1 MRKTIENIRSITVAT
16 TVIVVALLAVWIY
29 RSLGDARLEMG
40 ADDSIGLTPTQIES
54 IKAVGE
60 WEFLSISTEELVD
73 TTRKRLFSDDH
84 LVRIYY
90 GTLRLGV
97 NMKQV
102 EPDWIKQRNDTLFL
116 TLPKVGLLDKD
127 FIDEARTKSF
137 FESGTWKAEDREALY
152 KRAYRKMIAHCLT
165 PTNLSTAED
174 NARESFRK
182 LLRSMGY
189 QKVDIRNAQSQ
200 VKSINVVSRIPRMI
214 RSFSARDSL
223 RSRST
228 SLRMAAYR

>member
-1 MRKTIENIRSITVAT
+1 MRKTIDNIRSITVAVAIIA
-16 TVIVVALLAVWIY
+16 VILLAVWLY

-73 TTRKRLFSDDH
+73 TTRKRLFKDDQ

-97 NMKQV
+97 NMQQV
-102 EPDWIKQRNDTLFL
+102 KPGWIQQRNDTLFL
-116 TLPKVGLLDKD
+116 TLPKVGLLDRN

-152 KRAYRKMIAHCLT
+152 KQAYRKMTAHCLT

-189 QKVDIRNAQSQ
+189 QKVEITFA
-200 VKSINVVSRIPRMI
+200 K
-214 RSFSARDSL
+214 
-223 RSRST
+223 
-228 SLRMAAYR
+228 

>member
-1 MRKTIENIRSITVAT
+1 MRKTIDNIRSITVAVAIIA
-16 TVIVVALLAVWIY
+16 VILLAVWLY

-73 TTRKRLFSDDH
+73 TTRKRLFKDDQ

-97 NMKQV
+97 NMQQV
-102 EPDWIKQRNDTLFL
+102 KPGWIQQRNDTLFL
-116 TLPKVGLLDKD
+116 TLPKVGLLDRN

-152 KRAYRKMIAHCLT
+152 KQAYRKMTAHCLT
-165 PTNLSTAED
+165 PTNLQTAEE

-182 LLRSMGY
+182 MLRSMGY
-189 QKVDIRNAQSQ
+189 KNVDI
-200 VKSINVVSRIPRMI
+200 K
-214 RSFSARDSL
+214 FEK
-223 RSRST
+223 
-228 SLRMAAYR
+228 

>member
-16 TVIVVALLAVWIY
+16 AIIVVVLLAVWIY

-137 FESGTWKAEDREALY
+137 YESGSWDDQTREDMY
-152 KRAYRKMIAHCLT
+152 QRAVAKMKQRCLT
-165 PTNLSTAED
+165 STNINSAQQ
-174 NARESFRK
+174 NATRQFFQ
-182 LLRSMGY
+182 LMRSMGHE
-189 QKVDIRNAQSQ
+189 N
-200 VKSINVVSRIPRMI
+200 VKIV
-214 RSFSARDSL
+214 FE
-223 RSRST
+223 
-228 SLRMAAYR
+228 

>member
-1 MRKTIENIRSITVAT
+1 MRKTIENIRSITVAAAI
-16 TVIVVALLAVWIY
+16 IVVVLLAVWLY

-60 WEFLSISTEELVD
+60 WEFLSVSTEELID
-73 TTRKRLFSDDH
+73 TTRKRLFSDDQ

-102 EPDWIKQRNDTLFL
+102 EPGWIQQRNDTLFL
-116 TLPKVGLLDKD
+116 TLPKVGLLDRD

-165 PTNLSTAED
+165 PANLSTAED
-174 NARESFRK
+174 NARDSFRK
-182 LLRSMGY
+182 MLRSMGY
-189 QKVDIRNAQSQ
+189 QNIEITFGK
-200 VKSINVVSRIPRMI
+200 
-214 RSFSARDSL
+214 
-223 RSRST
+223 
-228 SLRMAAYR
+228 

>member
-1 MRKTIENIRSITVAT
+1 MRKTIDNIRSITVA
-16 TVIVVALLAVWIY
+16 VAIIAIILLAVWLY
-29 RSLGDARLEMG
+29 RSLGDAHLEMG
-40 ADDSIGLTPTQIES
+40 ADDSIELTPTQIES

-73 TTRKRLFSDDH
+73 TTRKRLFKDDQ

-97 NMKQV
+97 NMHQV
-102 EPDWIKQRNDTLFL
+102 KPGWIQQRNDTLFL
-116 TLPKVGLLDKD
+116 TLPKVGLLDRN

-152 KRAYRKMIAHCLT
+152 KQAYRKMTAHCLT
-165 PTNLSTAED
+165 PTNLQTAEE

-182 LLRSMGY
+182 MLRSMGY
-189 QKVDIRNAQSQ
+189 KNVDI
-200 VKSINVVSRIPRMI
+200 K
-214 RSFSARDSL
+214 FEK
-223 RSRST
+223 
-228 SLRMAAYR
+228 

>member
-1 MRKTIENIRSITVAT
+1 MRKTIENIRSITVAAAI
-16 TVIVVALLAVWIY
+16 IVVVLLAVWLY
-29 RSLGDARLEMG
+29 RSLGDARLEVG

-60 WEFLSISTEELVD
+60 WEFLSVSTEELID
-73 TTRKRLFSDDH
+73 TTRMRLFSDDQ

-102 EPDWIKQRNDTLFL
+102 EPGWIQQRNDTLFL
-116 TLPKVGLLDKD
+116 TLPKVGLLDRD

-165 PTNLSTAED
+165 PANLSTAED
-174 NARESFRK
+174 NARDSFRK
-182 LLRSMGY
+182 MLRSMGY
-189 QKVDIRNAQSQ
+189 QNIEITFGK
-200 VKSINVVSRIPRMI
+200 
-214 RSFSARDSL
+214 
-223 RSRST
+223 
-228 SLRMAAYR
+228 

>member
-1 MRKTIENIRSITVAT
+1 MRKTIDNIRSITVAVAIIA
-16 TVIVVALLAVWIY
+16 VILLAVWLY

-73 TTRKRLFSDDH
+73 TTRKRLFKDDQ

-97 NMKQV
+97 NMQQV
-102 EPDWIKQRNDTLFL
+102 KPGWIQQRNDTLFL
-116 TLPKVGLLDKD
+116 TLPKVGLLDRD

-152 KRAYRKMIAHCLT
+152 KQAYRKMTAHCLT
-165 PTNLSTAED
+165 PTNLQTAEE

-182 LLRSMGY
+182 MLRSMGY
-189 QKVDIRNAQSQ
+189 KNVDI
-200 VKSINVVSRIPRMI
+200 K
-214 RSFSARDSL
+214 FEK
-223 RSRST
+223 
-228 SLRMAAYR
+228 

>member
-1 MRKTIENIRSITVAT
+1 MRKTIENIRSITVAAAIIA
-16 TVIVVALLAVWIY
+16 VILLAVWVY

-40 ADDSIGLTPTQIES
+40 SDDSIGLTPTQIES

-73 TTRKRLFSDDH
+73 TTRKHLFSDDQ

-102 EPDWIKQRNDTLFL
+102 EPKWIRQQNDTLFL
-116 TLPKVGLLDKD
+116 TLPKVGLLDHD

-165 PTNLSTAED
+165 TTNLNTAED
-174 NARESFRK
+174 NARESFKK

-189 QKVDIRNAQSQ
+189 KNIDIQFE
-200 VKSINVVSRIPRMI
+200 K
-214 RSFSARDSL
+214 
-223 RSRST
+223 
-228 SLRMAAYR
+228 

>member
-1 MRKTIENIRSITVAT
+1 MRKTIENIRSITVAAAI
-16 TVIVVALLAVWIY
+16 IVVVLLAVWLY
-29 RSLGDARLEMG
+29 RSLGDARLEVG

-60 WEFLSISTEELVD
+60 WEFLSVSTEELID
-73 TTRKRLFSDDH
+73 TTRKRLFSDDQ

-102 EPDWIKQRNDTLFL
+102 EPGWVQQRNDTLFL
-116 TLPKVGLLDKD
+116 TLPKVGLLDRD

-137 FESGTWKAEDREALY
+137 FESGTWKAEDRETLY

-165 PTNLSTAED
+165 PANLSTAED
-174 NARESFRK
+174 NARDSFRK
-182 LLRSMGY
+182 MLRSMGY
-189 QKVDIRNAQSQ
+189 QNIEITFGK
-200 VKSINVVSRIPRMI
+200 
-214 RSFSARDSL
+214 
-223 RSRST
+223 
-228 SLRMAAYR
+228 

>member
-1 MRKTIENIRSITVAT
+1 MRKTIENIRSITVAAAIIA
-16 TVIVVALLAVWIY
+16 VILLAVWVY

-40 ADDSIGLTPTQIES
+40 SDDSIGLTPTQIES

-73 TTRKRLFSDDH
+73 TTRKRLFSDDQ

-102 EPDWIKQRNDTLFL
+102 KPKWIRQRNDTLFL
-116 TLPKVGLLDKD
+116 RLPKVGLLDRD

-165 PTNLSTAED
+165 TTNLNTAED
-174 NARESFRK
+174 NARESFKK

-189 QKVDIRNAQSQ
+189 KNIDIQFE
-200 VKSINVVSRIPRMI
+200 K
-214 RSFSARDSL
+214 
-223 RSRST
+223 
-228 SLRMAAYR
+228 

>member
-1 MRKTIENIRSITVAT
+1 MRKTIENIRSITVAAAI
-16 TVIVVALLAVWIY
+16 IVVVLLAVWLY
-29 RSLGDARLEMG
+29 RSLGDASLEVG

-60 WEFLSISTEELVD
+60 WEFLSVSTEELID
-73 TTRKRLFSDDH
+73 TTRKRLFSDDQ

-102 EPDWIKQRNDTLFL
+102 EPGWIQQRNDTLFL
-116 TLPKVGLLDKD
+116 TLPKVGLLDRD

-165 PTNLSTAED
+165 PANLSTAED
-174 NARESFRK
+174 NARDSFRK
-182 LLRSMGY
+182 MLRSMGY
-189 QKVDIRNAQSQ
+189 QNIEITFGK
-200 VKSINVVSRIPRMI
+200 
-214 RSFSARDSL
+214 
-223 RSRST
+223 
-228 SLRMAAYR
+228 

>member
-1 MRKTIENIRSITVAT
+1 MRKTIDNIRSIAVAT
-16 TVIVVALLAVWIY
+16 AVIVVVVLAVWLY
-29 RSLGDARLEMG
+29 RALSGARIEMS

-60 WEFLSISTEELVD
+60 WEFLSISTEELID
-73 TTRKRLFSDDH
+73 TTRKRLISDDH

-102 EPDWIKQRNDTLFL
+102 EPGWIEQRNDTLFL
-116 TLPKVGLLDKD
+116 TLPKVGLLDRD

-137 FESGTWKAEDREALY
+137 FESGSWKAEDREALY
-152 KRAYRKMIAHCLT
+152 KQAYRKMKAHCLT
-165 PTNLSTAED
+165 PTNLRTAED

-189 QKVDIRNAQSQ
+189 PKTV
-200 VKSINVVSRIPRMI
+200 IN
-214 RSFSARDSL
+214 FAK
-223 RSRST
+223 
-228 SLRMAAYR
+228 

>member
-1 MRKTIENIRSITVAT
+1 MRKTIENIRSITVAGAF
-16 TVIVVALLAVWIY
+16 IVVVLLAVWLY
-29 RSLGDARLEMG
+29 RSLSDARLEMG

-60 WEFLSISTEELVD
+60 WEFLSISTEELID

-97 NMKQV
+97 NMKNV
-102 EPDWIKQRNDTLFL
+102 ESGWIQQRNDTLFL

-127 FIDEARTKSF
+127 FIDEARTKPF
-137 FESGTWKAEDREALY
+137 YESGSWTAEDREALY
-152 KRAYRKMIAHCLT
+152 KQAYRKMIAHCLT
-165 PTNLSTAED
+165 PANLNTAEE

-182 LLRSMGY
+182 MLRSMGY
-189 QKVDIRNAQSQ
+189 KNIDI
-200 VKSINVVSRIPRMI
+200 K
-214 RSFSARDSL
+214 FKK
-223 RSRST
+223 
-228 SLRMAAYR
+228 

>member
-1 MRKTIENIRSITVAT
+1 MKETIDNIRSITVAAA
-16 TVIVVALLAVWIY
+16 VIAVILLAVWLY
-29 RSLGDARLEMG
+29 RSLDDARVEMG
-40 ADDSIGLTPTQIES
+40 SDDSIGLTPTQIES

-60 WEFLSISTEELVD
+60 WEFLSISTEELID

-102 EPDWIKQRNDTLFL
+102 EPGWIELRNDTLFL
-116 TLPKVGLLDKD
+116 TLPKVGLLDRD

-152 KRAYRKMIAHCLT
+152 KRAYQKMTAHCLT
-165 PTNLSTAED
+165 PTNLKTAEE
-174 NARESFRK
+174 NARESVRK
-182 LLRSMGY
+182 MLRSMGY
-189 QKVDIRNAQSQ
+189 KNVDI
-200 VKSINVVSRIPRMI
+200 K
-214 RSFSARDSL
+214 FKK
-223 RSRST
+223 
-228 SLRMAAYR
+228 

>member
-1 MRKTIENIRSITVAT
+1 MRKTIDNIRSIAVASA
-16 TVIVVALLAVWIY
+16 VIVVVVLAVWLY
-29 RSLGDARLEMG
+29 RALSGARIEMS

-60 WEFLSISTEELVD
+60 WEFLSISTEELID
-73 TTRKRLFSDDH
+73 TTRKRLISDDH

-102 EPDWIKQRNDTLFL
+102 EPGWIEQRNDTLFL
-116 TLPKVGLLDKD
+116 TLPKVGLLDRD

-137 FESGTWKAEDREALY
+137 FESGSWKAEDREALY
-152 KRAYRKMIAHCLT
+152 KQAYRKMKAHCLT
-165 PTNLSTAED
+165 PTNLRTAED

-189 QKVDIRNAQSQ
+189 PKTV
-200 VKSINVVSRIPRMI
+200 IN
-214 RSFSARDSL
+214 FAK
-223 RSRST
+223 
-228 SLRMAAYR
+228 

>member
-16 TVIVVALLAVWIY
+16 AIIAVILLAVWIY

-40 ADDSIGLTPTQIES
+40 SDDSIGLTPTQIES

-73 TTRKRLFSDDH
+73 TTRKRLFSDDQ

-102 EPDWIKQRNDTLFL
+102 KPKWIRQRNDTLFL
-116 TLPKVGLLDKD
+116 TLPKVGLLDHD

-152 KRAYRKMIAHCLT
+152 KQAYRKMTAHCLT
-165 PTNLSTAED
+165 PTNLQTAEE

-182 LLRSMGY
+182 MLRSMGY
-189 QKVDIRNAQSQ
+189 KNVDI
-200 VKSINVVSRIPRMI
+200 K
-214 RSFSARDSL
+214 FEK
-223 RSRST
+223 
-228 SLRMAAYR
+228 

>member
-1 MRKTIENIRSITVAT
+1 MRKTIDNIRSITVA
-16 TVIVVALLAVWIY
+16 VAIIAIILLAVWLY

-73 TTRKRLFSDDH
+73 TTRKRLFKDDQ

-97 NMKQV
+97 NMQQV
-102 EPDWIKQRNDTLFL
+102 KPGWIQQRNDTLFL
-116 TLPKVGLLDKD
+116 TLPKVGLLDHN

-152 KRAYRKMIAHCLT
+152 KQAYRKMTAHCLT
-165 PTNLSTAED
+165 PTNLQTAEE

-182 LLRSMGY
+182 MLRSMGY
-189 QKVDIRNAQSQ
+189 KNVDI
-200 VKSINVVSRIPRMI
+200 K
-214 RSFSARDSL
+214 FEK
-223 RSRST
+223 
-228 SLRMAAYR
+228 

>member
-1 MRKTIENIRSITVAT
+1 MRKTIENIRSITVAAAIIA
-16 TVIVVALLAVWIY
+16 VILLAVWIY

-40 ADDSIGLTPTQIES
+40 SDDSIGLTPTQIES

-73 TTRKRLFSDDH
+73 TTRKRLFSDDQ

-102 EPDWIKQRNDTLFL
+102 KPKWIRQRNDTLFL
-116 TLPKVGLLDKD
+116 TLPKVGLLDHD

-165 PTNLSTAED
+165 TANLNTAED
-174 NARESFRK
+174 NARESFKK

-189 QKVDIRNAQSQ
+189 KNIDIQFE
-200 VKSINVVSRIPRMI
+200 K
-214 RSFSARDSL
+214 
-223 RSRST
+223 
-228 SLRMAAYR
+228 

>member
-1 MRKTIENIRSITVAT
+1 MRKTIENIRSIAVAT
-16 TVIVVALLAVWIY
+16 AVIVVVVLAVWLY
-29 RSLGDARLEMG
+29 RALGDARIEMG

-60 WEFLSISTEELVD
+60 WEFLSISTEELID
-73 TTRKRLFSDDH
+73 TTRKRLISDDH

-102 EPDWIKQRNDTLFL
+102 EPGWIEQRNDTLFL
-116 TLPKVGLLDKD
+116 TLPKVGLLDRD

-137 FESGTWKAEDREALY
+137 FESGSWKAEDREALY
-152 KRAYRKMIAHCLT
+152 KRAYQKMKAHCLT
-165 PTNLSTAED
+165 PTNLRTAED

-189 QKVDIRNAQSQ
+189 PKTI
-200 VKSINVVSRIPRMI
+200 IN
-214 RSFSARDSL
+214 FAK
-223 RSRST
+223 
-228 SLRMAAYR
+228 

>member
-1 MRKTIENIRSITVAT
+1 MRETIDNIRSITVAAA
-16 TVIVVALLAVWIY
+16 VIAVILLAVWLY
-29 RSLGDARLEMG
+29 RSLDDARVEMG
-40 ADDSIGLTPTQIES
+40 SDDSIGLTPTQIES

-60 WEFLSISTEELVD
+60 WEFLSISTEELID

-102 EPDWIKQRNDTLFL
+102 EPGWIEQRNDTLFL
-116 TLPKVGLLDKD
+116 TLPKVGLLDRD

-152 KRAYRKMIAHCLT
+152 KRAYQKMTAHCLT
-165 PTNLSTAED
+165 PTNLKTAED

-182 LLRSMGY
+182 MLRSMGY
-189 QKVDIRNAQSQ
+189 KNIDI
-200 VKSINVVSRIPRMI
+200 K
-214 RSFSARDSL
+214 FKK
-223 RSRST
+223 
-228 SLRMAAYR
+228 

>member
-1 MRKTIENIRSITVAT
+1 MRKTIDNIRSITVAAA
-16 TVIVVALLAVWIY
+16 VIAVILIAVWLY
-29 RSLGDARLEMG
+29 RALGDARLEIG
-40 ADDSIGLTPTQIES
+40 ADDSINLTPTQIES

-73 TTRKRLFSDDH
+73 TTRKRLFKDDQ

-90 GTLRLGV
+90 GTLRLGI

-102 EPDWIKQRNDTLFL
+102 KPGWIEQRNDTIFL
-116 TLPKVGLLDKD
+116 TLPKVGLLDHD

-152 KRAYRKMIAHCLT
+152 KQAYRKMTAHCLT
-165 PTNLSTAED
+165 PTNLKTAED

-182 LLRSMGY
+182 MLRSMGY
-189 QKVDIRNAQSQ
+189 KNVDIRF
-200 VKSINVVSRIPRMI
+200 KK
-214 RSFSARDSL
+214 
-223 RSRST
+223 
-228 SLRMAAYR
+228 

>member
-1 MRKTIENIRSITVAT
+1 MRKTIENIRSITVAAAIIA
-16 TVIVVALLAVWIY
+16 VILLAVWVY

-40 ADDSIGLTPTQIES
+40 SDDSIGLTPTQIES

-60 WEFLSISTEELVD
+60 WEFMSISTEELVD
-73 TTRKRLFSDDH
+73 TTRKRLFSDDQ

-102 EPDWIKQRNDTLFL
+102 EPKWIRQQNDTLFL
-116 TLPKVGLLDKD
+116 TLPKVGLLDHD

-165 PTNLSTAED
+165 TTNLNTAED
-174 NARESFRK
+174 NARESFKK

-189 QKVDIRNAQSQ
+189 KNIDIQFE
-200 VKSINVVSRIPRMI
+200 K
-214 RSFSARDSL
+214 
-223 RSRST
+223 
-228 SLRMAAYR
+228 